1 MKHRSTVSA
10 TWFAALVGLMASMPL
25 QAGNSIPSAAPG
37 QERIKDIANFAGVRD
52 NQLVGYGLVVGLD
65 GSGDRTTQT
74 PFTVQSLKN
83 MLAQLGV
90 TLPADVNPQLKN
102 VAAVMITADLMPFAK
117 AGQRFD
123 VTVSSLG
130 NASSLRGGTL
140 LMSPLKG
147 ADGQVYA
154 VAQGNLIVG
163 GLTADGSDGSS
174 VTVNIPSV
182 GRIPR
187 GATVEREVP
196 SSFSQGG
203 SLVLN
208 LNRPDFSTASRMM
221 DVINDAFGGR
231 VAQALDGA
239 SVKVRAPTSPSDRV
253 AFVAV
258 LENLPVEP
266 GTPPA
271 RVVINARTGTIVIGA
286 NVRVMPAA
294 VSHGNLTV
302 TITENPQVTQPN
314 ALAGGQTVVTPQT
327 NIAVTQEDNR
337 MFLFDP
343 GTSLDEIV
351 RAVNNVGA
359 APGDLVAILQALR
372 EAGALRAELVVI

>member
-1 MKHRSTVSA
+1 MLVS
-10 TWFAALVGLMASMPL
+10 LPVLS
-25 QAGNSIPSAAPG
+25 GNSIPTAAPG

-65 GSGDRTTQT
+65 GSGDGGRTSYTS
-74 PFTVQSLKN
+74 QSMNN
-83 MLAQLGV
+83 MLIQLGV
-90 TLPADVNPQLKN
+90 TLPAGESPQSKN

-154 VAQGNLIVG
+154 VAQGNLVVG
-163 GLTADGSDGSS
+163 GLSADGADGSSI
-174 VTVNIPSV
+174 TINIPSV

-208 LNRPDFSTASRMM
+208 LNRPDFSTANRMM
-221 DVINDAFGGR
+221 NVINDAFGGR

-253 AFVAV
+253 AFVAA

-271 RVVINARTGTIVIGA
+271 RVVINARTGTIVMGA

-302 TITENPQVTQPN
+302 TISEDPTVTQPE
-314 ALAGGQTVVTPQT
+314 AFAGGRTVVTPQT
-327 NIAVTQEDNR
+327 AIDVTQGDSR